1 MTKREQWRTYSKKY
15 YTKKK
20 KYYTKLEQELLFFK
34 MFSLSLA
41 IALGIVIIKSFF

>member
-1 MTKREQWRTYSKKY
+1 MTKQEQWRAYSKKY
-15 YTKKK
+15 RTQKK

-34 MFSLSLA
+34 MFSLTLV